1 MTSDDVG
8 LELGGSTVYQSA
20 PMKES
25 DSTPP
30 WRKGKG
36 VIDEGMFPKVRYIG
50 HIDHDEASP
59 SSVDYPPLG
68 FFLTPDPSKHF
79 TFVLRM
85 RFPYEVITEFAIGT
99 FELDPI
105 R

>member
-1 MTSDDVG
+1 MTSGDVG
-8 LELGGSTVYQSA
+8 LELGGSTVHQSA

-36 VIDEGMFPKVRYIG
+36 VIDEDMFSKVHYIG
-50 HIDHDEASP
+50 RIDHDEASP

-68 FFLTPDPSKHF
+68 FFLAPGPKQTLYLCSPHALS
-79 TFVLRM
+79 
-85 RFPYEVITEFAIGT
+85 I
-99 FELDPI
+99 
-105 R
+105 